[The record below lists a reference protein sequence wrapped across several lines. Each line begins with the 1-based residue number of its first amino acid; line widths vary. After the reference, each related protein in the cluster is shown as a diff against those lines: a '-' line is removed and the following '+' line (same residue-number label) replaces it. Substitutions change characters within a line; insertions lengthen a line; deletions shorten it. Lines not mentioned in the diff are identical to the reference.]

1 MLAPILKKLKYFLI
15 LVMATICFS
24 SSLYAQFYAQA
35 DDGEEQLT
43 LEDDD
48 GDSLVAEESN
58 AITQEVETG
67 FLGKLETSS
76 GGEITVETRAFEDDN
91 NASTK
96 DHGAGIFSRL
106 EQKVDMKPFTT
117 KARVAGRIDSVDST
131 RNFIFIEELYMGIR
145 FWCFNLKVGSQLY
158 NWTATEAFHPADQ
171 LNSRN
176 FDSNIENAEKFG
188 EPSISLEAEIPHGT
202 ITLYYMPYYQLP
214 RLPALSNRLA
224 FFVLPSGLSLGGNV
238 KIDHD
243 GNESTDDYGHQGA
256 IEAKFSL
263 DKLDIALHGMSYLA
277 RNYAQPVISVANLS
291 EIRIMNLRFNQA
303 GATAAYALEG
313 FIFKTEAAYRIYQDP
328 SAGVKQRFLTLINGV
343 AGPFQKPDDHFIL
356 ALGLEYGWQFRNG
369 IELTVLSEAQRYFL
383 VDRDIRAQLDIF
395 QADILVGTRLAFNDI
410 NDKTF
415 FFAVIGDFERR
426 EEFLVNLSYSQRIN
440 EEFKIALGTRRVFAK
455 QKGGFPIG
463 LEGLDGSNQYYINLT
478 RSF

>member
-1 MLAPILKKLKYFLI
+1 MAAIQKKLKYFLI
-15 LVMATICFS
+15 LIVATISFS
-24 SSLYAQFYAQA
+24 PSLYAQA
-35 DDGEEQLT
+35 DDEEKLT
-43 LEDDD
+43 LEDDYGD
-48 GDSLVAEESN
+48 GLVAEESN
-58 AITQEVETG
+58 TTTQEVETG

-76 GGEITVETRAFEDDN
+76 GGEITVETRVFEDDN

-106 EQKVDMKPFTT
+106 EQKTEMKPFTA
-117 KARVAGRIDSVDST
+117 KARVAGRVDSVDST
-131 RNFIFIEELYMGIR
+131 RNFVFIEELYIGIR
-145 FWCFNLKVGSQLY
+145 FWRFNLKAGSQLY

-188 EPSISLEAEIPHGT
+188 EPSISLETEIPRGT
-202 ITLYYMPYYQLP
+202 ITLYYMPYYRLP
-214 RLPALSNRLA
+214 RFPGLSNRLA
-224 FFVLPSGLSLGGNV
+224 FFVLPSGLSLGGNI

-263 DKLDIALHGMSYLA
+263 DKLDLALHGMSYLA
-277 RNYAQPVISVANLS
+277 RNYAQPVISSANLS
-291 EIRIMNLRFNQA
+291 EIRIMHLRFNQA

-313 FIFKTEAAYRIYQDP
+313 FIFKTETAYRVYQDP
-328 SAGVKQRFLTLINGV
+328 SAAVKQRFLTVINGV
-343 AGPFQKPDDHFIL
+343 VGPFQKPDDHFIL
-356 ALGLEYGWQFRNG
+356 ALGIEYGWQFRNG

-383 VDRDIRAQLDIF
+383 VDRNMRAQLDIF
-395 QADILVGTRLAFNDI
+395 QADILVGTRLAFNDV
-410 NDKTF
+410 NDKTL

-440 EEFKIALGTRRVFAK
+440 EEFKIALGARRVLAK
-455 QKGGFPIG
+455 QKGSFPIG

>member
-1 MLAPILKKLKYFLI
+1 MSAILKKLKYFLI
-15 LVMATICFS
+15 LVGATISFS
-24 SSLYAQFYAQA
+24 PSLYAQA
-35 DDGEEQLT
+35 DDGEEKLT
-43 LEDDD
+43 LEDDYGD
-48 GDSLVAEESN
+48 GLVAEESN
-58 AITQEVETG
+58 TKTEEVETG

-76 GGEITVETRAFEDDN
+76 GGEITVETRVFEDDS

-106 EQKVDMKPFTT
+106 EQKTEMKPFTA

-131 RNFIFIEELYMGIR
+131 RNFVFIEELYIGIR
-145 FWCFNLKVGSQLY
+145 FWCFNLKAGSQLY
-158 NWTATEAFHPADQ
+158 NWTTTEAFHPADQ

-188 EPSISLEAEIPHGT
+188 EPSISLETEIPRGT

-214 RLPALSNRLA
+214 RFPGLSNRLA
-224 FFVLPSGLSLGGNV
+224 FFVLPSGLSLGGNI

-263 DKLDIALHGMSYLA
+263 DKLDLALHGMSYLA
-277 RNYAQPVISVANLS
+277 RNYAQPVISLANLS
-291 EIRIMNLRFNQA
+291 EIRIMHLRFNQA

-328 SAGVKQRFLTLINGV
+328 SAAVKQRFLTVINGV

-369 IELTVLSEAQRYFL
+369 IELTVLSEAQHYFL
-383 VDRDIRAQLDIF
+383 VDRNMRAQLDIF
-395 QADILVGTRLAFNDI
+395 QADILVGTRLAFNDVD
-410 NDKTF
+410 DKTL

-440 EEFKIALGTRRVFAK
+440 EEFKIALGTRRVLAK
-455 QKGGFPIG
+455 QKGSFPIG